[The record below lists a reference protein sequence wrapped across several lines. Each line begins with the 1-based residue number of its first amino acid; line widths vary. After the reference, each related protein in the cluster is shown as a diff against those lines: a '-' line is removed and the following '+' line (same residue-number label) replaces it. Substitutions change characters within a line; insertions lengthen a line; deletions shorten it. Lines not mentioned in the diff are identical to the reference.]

1 MPAPSLPPSAV
12 REPLVSL
19 SSLMVSLPEDSLPFF
34 SRPALQLPLFSSL
47 APSSSMAAS
56 WSPCTVTAALPA
68 STGLSPLTSPS
79 VSSLTFPS
87 VLPLPSTS
95 VLPLPS
101 TSVLPLPSP
110 SFLPLPS
117 TSVLPLP
124 SPSFLPLTS
133 IFRSSKVTSTLPSE
147 VSMVTVFL
155 SDSPV
160 MTVSPSSFSKSFS
173 PCLTL
178 L

>member
-1 MPAPSLPPSAV
+1 MPAPPSPPSAV

-19 SSLMVSLPEDSLPFF
+19 SSLMVSLPEMVLPSSDLSSFF
-34 SRPALQLPLFSSL
+34 SRPALWLLLFSSL

-101 TSVLPLPSP
+101 P
-110 SFLPLPS
+110 SFLPLM
-117 TSVLPLP
+117 
-124 SPSFLPLTS
+124 S

>member
-19 SSLMVSLPEDSLPFF
+19 SSLMVSLPEDSWPFF
-34 SRPALQLPLFSSL
+34 SRPALWLPLFSSL

-56 WSPCTVTAALPA
+56 WSPCTVTAVLPA
-68 STGLSPLTSPS
+68 STGLSPLTSPSVSSLTSPS

-95 VLPLPS
+95 V
-101 TSVLPLPSP
+101 
-110 SFLPLPS
+110 
-117 TSVLPLP
+117 
-124 SPSFLPLTS
+124 LPLTS

>member
-1 MPAPSLPPSAV
+1 MPAPSSPPSAV

-19 SSLMVSLPEDSLPFF
+19 SSLMVSLPEMVLPSSDLSSFF

-101 TSVLPLPSP
+101 
-110 SFLPLPS
+110 
-117 TSVLPLP
+117 
-124 SPSFLPLTS
+124 PSFLPLTS

>member
-19 SSLMVSLPEDSLPFF
+19 SSLMVSLPEDSWPFF

-110 SFLPLPS
+110 SFLPL
-117 TSVLPLP
+117 
-124 SPSFLPLTS
+124 TS

>member
-68 STGLSPLTSPS
+68 STGLSPLPSPS
-79 VSSLTFPS
+79 FLSLTFPS

-95 VLPLPS
+95 V
-101 TSVLPLPSP
+101 
-110 SFLPLPS
+110 LPLPS